1 MIQRGKG
8 VGCMWYPIGFT
19 VAANPSAATVKVN
32 EDGKV
37 FGKEEEEVEMK
48 HK

>member
-1 MIQRGKG
+1 MLFKRRRTTTIKQ
-8 VGCMWYPIGFT
+8 
-19 VAANPSAATVKVN
+19 VKVN
-32 EDGKV
+32 EDDGKV

>member
-8 VGCMWYPIGFT
+8 VGCMWYPIGFS

-32 EDGKV
+32 EDGTV
-37 FGKEEEEVEMK
+37 GQRNGISTGSIES
-48 HK
+48 